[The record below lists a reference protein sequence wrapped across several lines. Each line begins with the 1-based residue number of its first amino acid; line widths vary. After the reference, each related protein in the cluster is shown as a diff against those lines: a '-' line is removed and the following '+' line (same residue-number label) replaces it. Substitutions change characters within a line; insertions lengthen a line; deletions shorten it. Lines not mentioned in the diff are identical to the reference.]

1 MNKINYH
8 VKMKELIQQIEKRR
22 QLEELSGA
30 TPASAPSL
38 LLHCCC
44 APCSSYCLELL
55 TPYFEITAYYY
66 NPNISDRQEYDHRA
80 KELKRF
86 VEQFPNVNPIHC
98 VIAPY
103 DGDSFVKMTTG
114 MEEIPEGGSRCFLC
128 YEQRLRHTALKAK
141 EEGYDYF
148 ATTLSI
154 SPLKNA
160 AWLNEIGEGLQE
172 ELNTKYLYSDFK
184 KNNGYKRSTE
194 LSKEYDLYRQ
204 DYCGCEFSKKRLLDN
219 KENA

>member
-8 VKMKELIQQIEKRR
+8 FKMQEIIR
-22 QLEELSGA
+22 QNEGKV
-30 TPASAPSL
+30 PSL

-66 NPNISDRQEYDHRA
+66 NPNITDRQEYDLRA
-80 KELKRF
+80 QELKRF
-86 VEQFPNVNPIHC
+86 VEAFPNVNPIHC

-103 DGDSFVKMTTG
+103 DGESFVKMTSG
-114 MEEIPEGGSRCFLC
+114 MEEIPEGGSRCYLC
-128 YEQRLRHTALKAK
+128 YNQRLRQTASKAK

-160 AWLNEIGEGLQE
+160 AWLNEIGEKLQE
-172 ELNTKYLYSDFK
+172 ELGTKYLYSDFK

-194 LSKEYDLYRQ
+194 LSKEYNLYRQ
-204 DYCGCEFSKKRLLDN
+204 DYCGCEFSKRRATR
-219 KENA
+219 EN